1 MPVAA
6 LAFAIWL
13 YLALGRGGYWRFDL
27 PEQVRE
33 PDALPAVV
41 AVVPARNEAAG
52 VGRAVQSLLDQD
64 YPGSLHVLL
73 VDDHSEDGTA
83 EEALTAA
90 ARSLRPEG
98 LTVRRSPALPPGWAG
113 KVWAM
118 RTGLEAA
125 REVVPD
131 AVYVLFTDAD
141 IDHPPGG
148 LRQLAARS
156 EAERLDL
163 NSLMVRLHCETFAE
177 RATMP
182 AFVYFF
188 RMLYPFRWV
197 GDPGNAV
204 AAAAGGVML
213 VRRDALDRIGGLA
226 AIRNEL
232 IDDCALAAAIKS
244 GGHRIRL
251 ELAEEARSLRGY
263 RSAGGVWRMITRS
276 AYTQLRYSPLLLAGV
291 ALAMALVF
299 LVPPVLTV
307 VADGPARWIAASAWA
322 LMAASYLPALKY
334 HGRSPLWAPAL
345 PLVAAFYLGAT
356 LDSAR
361 RHRMGRGGEWKGRVR
376 RAGAEPSNPS
386 TGSNTSRQKT

>member
-1 MPVAA
+1 MYLPVAA

-13 YLALGRGGYWRFDL
+13 YLLLGRGGYWRFGL
-27 PEQVRE
+27 PKAVVE
-33 PDALPAVV
+33 PAALPPVV
-41 AVVPARNEAAG
+41 AVVPARNEAAV
-52 VGRAVQSLLDQD
+52 VGRAVASLLDQD
-64 YPGSLHVLL
+64 YPAPLHVVL
-73 VDDHSEDGTA
+73 VDDHSDDGTA
-83 EEALTAA
+83 AA
-90 ARSLRPEG
+90 ARAAAAGSRRPGG
-98 LTVRRSPALPPGWAG
+98 LTVCRAPVLPPGWAG

-125 REVVPD
+125 AETVPD
-131 AVYVLFTDAD
+131 AAYVLFTDAD

-163 NSLMVRLHCETFAE
+163 NSLMVRLHCETVAE

-197 GDPGNAV
+197 NDPGHAV

-213 VRRDALDRIGGLA
+213 VRREAVDRIGGLTT
-226 AIRNEL
+226 IRSEL
-232 IDDCALAAAIKS
+232 IDDCALAAAIKA

-263 RSAGGVWRMITRS
+263 GGAGNVWRMIARS

-291 ALAMALVF
+291 ALAMTLVF
-299 LVPPVLTV
+299 IVPPVVTV
-307 VADGPARWIAASAWA
+307 AAEGPARWMAAAAWT
-322 LMAASYLPALKY
+322 LMVASYLPALKY

-361 RHRMGRGGEWKGRVR
+361 RHRMGRGGEWKGRMRTTDPVR
-376 RAGAEPSNPS
+376 
-386 TGSNTSRQKT
+386 

>member
-1 MPVAA
+1 LFVAEYKDNFQMFLPVAA
-6 LAFAIWL
+6 LALAIWL
-13 YLALGRGGYWRFDL
+13 YLALARGGYWRFDL
-27 PEQVRE
+27 PEPVR
-33 PDALPAVV
+33 DSGALPAVV
-41 AVVPARNEAAG
+41 AVVPARNEAA
-52 VGRAVQSLLDQD
+52 VVARAVKSLLDQD
-64 YPGSLHVLL
+64 YPGHLHVVL

-98 LTVRRSPALPPGWAG
+98 LTVRRSPALPPDWAG

-125 REVVPD
+125 RQAAPD

-141 IDHPPGG
+141 IDHPLAE

-163 NSLMVRLHCETFAE
+163 NSAMVRLHCETFAE

-197 GDPGNAV
+197 DDPGSAV

-213 VRRDALDRIGGLA
+213 VRREALGRIGGLA
-226 AIRNEL
+226 AIRSEL
-232 IDDCALAAAIKS
+232 IDDCALAAAIKA

-263 RSAGGVWRMITRS
+263 GSAGGVWRMIARS

-291 ALAMALVF
+291 ALAMTLVF

-307 VADGPARWIAASAWA
+307 VADGPARWLAAGAWA

-361 RHRMGRGGEWKGRVR
+361 RHWAGRGGEWKGRIRATGPVR
-376 RAGAEPSNPS
+376 
-386 TGSNTSRQKT
+386 

>member
-1 MPVAA
+1 
-6 LAFAIWL
+6 
-13 YLALGRGGYWRFDL
+13 
-27 PEQVRE
+27 
-33 PDALPAVV
+33 
-41 AVVPARNEAAG
+41 
-52 VGRAVQSLLDQD
+52 
-64 YPGSLHVLL
+64 
-73 VDDHSEDGTA
+73 
-83 EEALTAA
+83 
-90 ARSLRPEG
+90 
-98 LTVRRSPALPPGWAG
+98 
-113 KVWAM
+113 M

-125 REVVPD
+125 REVAPD

-141 IDHPPGG
+141 IDHPPDG

-163 NSLMVRLHCETFAE
+163 NSAMVRLHCETLAE

-197 GDPGNAV
+197 NDPGSAV

-213 VRRDALDRIGGLA
+213 VRREALERIGGLA

-244 GGHRIRL
+244 GGNRIRL

-263 RSAGGVWRMITRS
+263 GTAGGVWRMIARS

-291 ALAMALVF
+291 VAGDDAG
-299 LVPPVLTV
+299 VPRSAGPD
-307 VADGPARWIAASAWA
+307 DGGGRPGAVDRGGAWA

-376 RAGAEPSNPS
+376 APEPNS
-386 TGSNTSRQKT
+386 

>member
-1 MPVAA
+1 MFLPVAA
-6 LAFAIWL
+6 LALAIWL
-13 YLALGRGGYWRFDL
+13 YLALARGGYWRFDL
-27 PEQVRE
+27 PEPVRVSG
-33 PDALPAVV
+33 ALPAVV
-41 AVVPARNEAAG
+41 AVVPARNEAAV
-52 VGRAVQSLLDQD
+52 VGRAVKSLLDQD
-64 YPGSLHVLL
+64 YPGPLHVVL

-83 EEALTAA
+83 EEAQTAA

-118 RTGLEAA
+118 RTGLETA
-125 REVVPD
+125 REAAPNAD
-131 AVYVLFTDAD
+131 YVLFTDAD

-156 EAERLDL
+156 EAEQLDL
-163 NSLMVRLHCETFAE
+163 NSAMVRLHCETLAE

-197 GDPGNAV
+197 NDPGSAV

-226 AIRNEL
+226 TIRNEL
-232 IDDCALAAAIKS
+232 IDDCALAAAIKA
-244 GGHRIRL
+244 GGQRIRL

-263 RSAGGVWRMITRS
+263 GTAGGVWRMIARS
-276 AYTQLRYSPLLLAGV
+276 AYTQLRYSPLLLVGV
-291 ALAMALVF
+291 VAAMTLVF
-299 LVPPVLTV
+299 LVPPVLTMA
-307 VADGPARWIAASAWA
+307 ADGPARWIAAGAWA

-356 LDSAR
+356 LDSAC
-361 RHRMGRGGEWKGRVR
+361 RHWKGRSGEWKGRVR
-376 RAGAEPSNPS
+376 TAEADSS
-386 TGSNTSRQKT
+386 SRTKAS

>member
-1 MPVAA
+1 MLMPVAA
-6 LAFAIWL
+6 LTLVIWL
-13 YLALGRGGYWRFDL
+13 YLALGRGGYWRFDF
-27 PEQVRE
+27 PEPVRE
-33 PDALPAVV
+33 RDALPPVV
-41 AVVPARNEAAG
+41 AVVPARNEAA
-52 VGRAVQSLLDQD
+52 VAGRAVHSLLDQD
-64 YPGSLHVLL
+64 YPGSLHVVL

-83 EEALTAA
+83 EVARLAA
-90 ARSLRPEG
+90 ASSLRPDR
-98 LTVRRSPALPPGWAG
+98 LAVRRSPALPAGWAG

-118 RTGLEAA
+118 RTGLETA
-125 REVVPD
+125 REIAPD

-163 NSLMVRLHCETFAE
+163 NSAMVRLHCETLAE

-197 GDPGNAV
+197 NDPGNAV

-213 VRRDALDRIGGLA
+213 VRREALDRIGGLA

-232 IDDCALAAAIKS
+232 IDDCALAAAIKA
-244 GGHRIRL
+244 GGHRVHL

-263 RSAGGVWRMITRS
+263 GSAGGVWRMITRS

-291 ALAMALVF
+291 ALAMTLVF
-299 LVPPVLTV
+299 LVPPVLTIM
-307 VADGPARWIAASAWA
+307 ADGPARWMAAAAWA
-322 LMAASYLPALKY
+322 LMALSYLPALKY
-334 HGRSPLWAPAL
+334 HSRSPLWAPAL

-361 RHRMGRGGEWKGRVR
+361 RHWMGRGGEWKGRVR
-376 RAGAEPSNPS
+376 IMGADSSRRNN
-386 TGSNTSRQKT
+386 GS

>member
-1 MPVAA
+1 LFVAEYKDNFQMFLPVAA
-6 LAFAIWL
+6 LALVIWL
-13 YLALGRGGYWRFDL
+13 YLLLARGGYWRFDL
-27 PEQVRE
+27 PEPVR
-33 PDALPAVV
+33 DSGALPAVV
-41 AVVPARNEAAG
+41 AVVPARNEAAV
-52 VGRAVQSLLDQD
+52 VGRAVKSLLDQD
-64 YPGSLHVLL
+64 YPGHLHVVL

-83 EEALTAA
+83 DEALTAA
-90 ARSLRPEG
+90 ARSLRPKG

-125 REVVPD
+125 REVAPD

-141 IDHPPGG
+141 IDHPLAE

-163 NSLMVRLHCETFAE
+163 NSVMVRLHCETFAE

-188 RMLYPFRWV
+188 RMLYPFRRV
-197 GDPGNAV
+197 DDPGSAV

-213 VRRDALDRIGGLA
+213 VRREALDRIGGLI
-226 AIRNEL
+226 AIRDEL
-232 IDDCALAAAIKS
+232 IDDCALATAIKA

-263 RSAGGVWRMITRS
+263 GTAGGVWRMIARS
-276 AYTQLRYSPLLLAGV
+276 AYTQLRHSPLLLAGV
-291 ALAMALVF
+291 ALAMTLVF

-307 VADGPARWIAASAWA
+307 VADGLARWIAASAWA

-334 HGRSPLWAPAL
+334 HDQSALWAPAL

-376 RAGAEPSNPS
+376 AP
-386 TGSNTSRQKT
+386 GSNS